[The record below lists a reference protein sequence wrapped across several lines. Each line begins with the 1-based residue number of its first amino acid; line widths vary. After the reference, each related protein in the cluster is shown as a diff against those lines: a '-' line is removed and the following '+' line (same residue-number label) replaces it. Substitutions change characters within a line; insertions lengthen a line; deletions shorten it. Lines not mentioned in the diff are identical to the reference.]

1 MYFSLIFFNTCSG
14 RGFSEVKGPPGA
26 LCININEIM
35 IKIRIVGIATPN
47 LFKIN
52 LIIKD
57 EKKKKHRTIGAF
69 F

>member
-1 MYFSLIFFNTCSG
+1 
-14 RGFSEVKGPPGA
+14 
-26 LCININEIM
+26 M

-69 F
+69 FKIKIILQLCIDYDYTNFAPHYDMAILLIEY